1 MRKKTKKQH
10 SGHISHSY
18 QFGQAPLRED
28 PSGTRKVEVSGDPAS
43 HVEPVHSSFGWG
55 AVFSVQQ
62 HQLLLGTHSASFQ
75 HTLQLEGRHR
85 AQMFWNILYSSL
97 SSEWLLCAASPEKY
111 CKLLNSKDY
120 TRFKSA
126 LVQICDCNFMFV
138 FGNNTLIL
146 KYTIIC

>member
-1 MRKKTKKQH
+1 MRNEKKNNTLAV
-10 SGHISHSY
+10 ISHSY

-28 PSGTRKVEVSGDPAS
+28 PSRTRKVEVSGDPAS

-85 AQMFWNILYSSL
+85 AQMFGNILFSSL
-97 SSEWLLCAASPEKY
+97 SSEWLLCGASPEKY
-111 CKLLNSKDY
+111 CKLENSRDY

-126 LVQICDCNFMFV
+126 LVQVCDC
-138 FGNNTLIL
+138 TLYV
-146 KYTIIC
+146 KRYTVIIFTEF